1 MNIAKWNPVRE
12 LEDMQTRLNRFFAD
26 VPVRR
31 PEGEG
36 LFFADWA
43 PAVDI
48 QETEKEY
55 LIKAELPEMKKEDVK
70 VDVLD
75 GVLTIEGERTQE
87 KEEKGKKFHKTE
99 RSYGR
104 FVRQFV
110 LPAEVEA
117 TKVQAEYKDGVLSVR
132 LPKAAVA
139 KPKAIDVKVA

>member
-1 MNIAKWNPVRE
+1 MNIVKWNPLRE
-12 LEDMQTRLNRFFAD
+12 LEDMQTRLNRFFTD
-26 VPVRR
+26 VPARR

-75 GVLTIEGERTQE
+75 GVLTIEGERT
-87 KEEKGKKFHKTE
+87 KEIIEESGFFA
-99 RSYGR
+99 S
-104 FVRQFV
+104 
-110 LPAEVEA
+110 
-117 TKVQAEYKDGVLSVR
+117 
-132 LPKAAVA
+132 KAQGS
-139 KPKAIDVKVA
+139 